1 MELLFQTLVNG
12 LLVGGLYVTVSIGF
26 SLAFGVLDVVDFA
39 VGEWVMLG
47 AFAGVGIREWFDVDP
62 FALLPV
68 VFALFAA
75 VGWLL
80 APLIYRV
87 RTSQY
92 ARPALMALAFTFG
105 LATLARGGMLTEV
118 GFDPRTVD
126 TGFAQGT
133 LVFAGLD
140 IPWLRL
146 AGFAFAVLAT
156 GLFVAFLYFTRT
168 GLAVRATAQHREHAG
183 LMGVDVK
190 RISALVYALYAGLTG
205 MAGVLIGAI
214 YAVTAQSGTR
224 YTLLAFFVVVL
235 AGLGSISGV
244 LAAGLLL
251 GLLQSYV
258 TVYIGADYT
267 LAIVF
272 GVLFATLLVT
282 PRGILRRGLSV

>member
-1 MELLFQTLVNG
+1 MELLAQTLVNG

-47 AFAGVGIREWFDVDP
+47 AFVGVGIREWFDVDP

-75 VGWLL
+75 AGWLL

-105 LATLARGGMLTEV
+105 IATLARGGMLTEV

-133 LVFAGLD
+133 LVLAGVD

-146 AGFAFAVLAT
+146 AGFGFAVMAT

-235 AGLGSISGV
+235 AGLGSVSGV
-244 LAAGLLL
+244 LAAGLAL
-251 GLLQSYV
+251 GLLQSV
-258 TVYIGADYT
+258 VVVYIGADYT

-272 GVLFATLLVT
+272 GVLFATLLVA
-282 PRGILRRGLSV
+282 PRGILRRGLA